1 MMSRGLIPQASGEL
15 HEVVATPPLDTA
27 QTTSRG
33 MAHRLALAADL
44 AILGVAAFAVRWLG
58 LTRQSL
64 WLDEAY
70 SVYLSAHRLPEIIG
84 FTSGS
89 DAHPPF
95 YYIALHTWMVLFGSS
110 MGAVRALSLVA
121 SVAALLMTY
130 LVARVIASRRVA
142 LFASIMMTASAFQ
155 IWYAQEA
162 RMYALVTLATL
173 IGFYGLAKAEQK
185 GGLWAW
191 VTYSVGILFAL
202 YLDYS
207 AVYVMVGVVAWFIF
221 VGRRKQGVILPF
233 VLSTLGIAVGYLPW
247 VPSFFE
253 QMRSVNGLIAW
264 IDGSSGIGAINVLTD
279 FFFNLSNLNEPSTT
293 TLGIVAAGLSLAVT
307 AFALWTPRY
316 HAAYPLLAFWVCA
329 PLGLG
334 LLSEF
339 YNHPIT
345 IARTLMVVEPELFLL
360 IALAI
365 EELVV
370 HWDSVAARVEL
381 ALTSLLLIALLAG
394 NVGAVARANTSI
406 VKENWSGAASY
417 VASRQQSGDLILFNA
432 FFTQMPFDYYY
443 HQREQ
448 STEQVVVERGYQLQE
463 SLLYANLA
471 QGGAG
476 LTANSELQRYGRVWL
491 IVSHAPSVKAAIPTE
506 LSSNYELIAQ
516 QQFVG
521 ITVLLYQTTA

>member
-1 MMSRGLIPQASGEL
+1 MVSRSLVPQTSGEL
-15 HEVVATPPLDTA
+15 RKVVKAPVTDAEHTA
-27 QTTSRG
+27 SPHSALRLAIVADLVVVG
-33 MAHRLALAADL
+33 SLALAA
-44 AILGVAAFAVRWLG
+44 RWFG

-95 YYIALHTWMVLFGSS
+95 YYILLHTWMALFGSTV
-110 MGAVRALSLVA
+110 GAVRTLSLVA
-121 SVAALLMTY
+121 SIAAILMTY
-130 LVARVIASRRVA
+130 MVANILASRRVA
-142 LFASIMMTASAFQ
+142 LIASIMMAVSAFQ

-173 IGFYGLAKAEQK
+173 IGFYGLVKAQQR
-185 GGLWAW
+185 GGLGAWA
-191 VTYSVGILFAL
+191 TYSAGMLFAL

-221 VGRRKQGVILPF
+221 VGRRKQGVGLPF

-293 TLGIVAAGLSLAVT
+293 TLGILAAGLSLAVT
-307 AFALWTPRY
+307 AFALWTPRH
-316 HAAYPLLAFWVCA
+316 HAAFAILAFWVCA

-334 LLSEF
+334 LISEF

-345 IARTLMVVEPELFLL
+345 IARTMMVVLPELFLL

-365 EELVV
+365 EDLVE
-370 HWDSVAARVEL
+370 HWSNVVARVEL
-381 ALTSLLLIALLAG
+381 TLASLLLLALLTG
-394 NVGAVARANTSI
+394 NVVALVRADTTVS
-406 VKENWSGAASY
+406 KEDWNGAASY

-443 HQREQ
+443 HQQKQ

-463 SLLYANLA
+463 SLLYANMA
-471 QGGAG
+471 QGGQG
-476 LTANSELQRYGRVWL
+476 LTTARELKSYGRVWL
-491 IVSHAPSVKAAIPTE
+491 IVSHMPSLNAAIPAE
-506 LSSNYELIAQ
+506 LSANYVLIAQ
-516 QQFVG
+516 KQLVG
-521 ITVLLYQTTA
+521 ITVLLYQTSA